1 MSTPLPDFPIFNR
14 SLLPSPFARE
24 TLNGLLESSVGSFAE
39 GQAHAARAFYYVCNF
54 KDKPWSCGIP
64 QPDLSPREF
73 EFSVGTII
81 KHLKDCIKS
90 YQKALEKVECVRE
103 SVRQHIQEADAEYE
117 EEARRIVDA
126 IRSRAAL
133 FKRERELRKL
143 GDVDVQS
150 RFPATCDEI
159 TVGPL
164 PENSPS

>member
-1 MSTPLPDFPIFNR
+1 M
-14 SLLPSPFARE
+14 PSPFARE
-24 TLNGLLESSVGSFAE
+24 ILNGLLETSVGSFAE

-126 IRSRAAL
+126 IRSREAL
-133 FKRERELRKL
+133 FKRGRSDGRFATSDAGGVVAPVAE
-143 GDVDVQS
+143 GDVE
-150 RFPATCDEI
+150 RIPATCDEI